1 MTYPYEEAKFQEH
14 LAMLRHPQYERDE
27 AHQLRLDLRWDGDY
41 PGESTAIVELLSP
54 WEGKEEL
61 LRNTLGFITGNIG
74 ALYEATLAAM
84 LPVFG
89 PAGVG
94 SNTEQGP
101 VKTKADLHKARDPQ
115 DVIRM
120 VFIKPDDVKGDIAVF
135 SLLTQLPSCCLLPLG
150 VIYNYPHLL
159 KAKTGN
165 VHVHRHL
172 LPKEPSLSALL
183 LSRTYIL
190 YTIVYSQPHE
200 ALEEWGGQGS
210 L

>member
-1 MTYPYEEAKFQEH
+1 MTYPYDEAKFQEH
-14 LAMLRHPQYERDE
+14 LAMLRHPKYKRDD

-135 SLLTQLPSCCLLPLG
+135 SLLTQLRYEYEAPEDGCEFVFDHNK
-150 VIYNYPHLL
+150 VIFWGDGNMGQHLYDY
-159 KAKTGN
+159 ADDF
-165 VHVHRHL
+165 
-172 LPKEPSLSALL
+172 
-183 LSRTYIL
+183 
-190 YTIVYSQPHE
+190 
-200 ALEEWGGQGS
+200 WGGTECEFLQG
-210 L
+210 